1 MRHRRPVVKRLLS
14 ARRRAERLQLVY
26 AYLGLHKG
34 SWASSILLKYG
45 TTRLLLL
52 FSKSLSSMHLPSA
65 TSIKHIA
72 SASFALFLL
81 LLLLPRGHGWQ
92 CATSPSGCSCL
103 IKERR
108 SLWPSDRV
116 SLHIRN
122 NAVYILQQGANT
134 ERRSDWTLLKEP
146 HECKQTKQCR
156 LDPLNE
162 RSCLI

>member
-1 MRHRRPVVKRLLS
+1 MRHRRQVVKRLLS
-14 ARRRAERLQLVY
+14 ARRRAEQLQLVY
-26 AYLGLHKG
+26 AYLGLHKE

-72 SASFALFLL
+72 SASFVLFL
-81 LLLLPRGHGWQ
+81 PYFRRGHGWQ
-92 CATSPSGCSCL
+92 CATLPSGCSCL

-162 RSCLI
+162 GSCLI